1 MFDGRTHKA
10 SKRWMLPEGPY
21 RFILH
26 LVTRGNIFV
35 IGSSLMFWSFSTSAT
50 TFGPYELNSFPRNTS
65 VKYILPSTTTKFANS
80 AKTYCAAHATWCPLD
95 CTKYRARAV
104 VCEHFSYLSSGNR
117 FIYKKRKMKRE
128 NSLISSVK
136 WRFLKV
142 NRLKTSQERKV
153 LIFWGNL
160 GTTSALIPS
169 KNNILWLFCRF
180 FVLGIDVHDRSL
192 SYSQIAPF

>member
-1 MFDGRTHKA
+1 MAVMVITAAITYLISNRQKKLNDVIPRGVSCHPPNWSGLYSYQNHKNVNIFSFIMFDGRTHKA

-35 IGSSLMFWSFSTSAT
+35 IGSSRMFWSFSTSAR

-95 CTKYRARAV
+95 FTKYRARAV

-117 FIYKKRKMKRE
+117 FIYKKERWKE
-128 NSLISSVK
+128 
-136 WRFLKV
+136 
-142 NRLKTSQERKV
+142 KTR
-153 LIFWGNL
+153 
-160 GTTSALIPS
+160 
-169 KNNILWLFCRF
+169 
-180 FVLGIDVHDRSL
+180 
-192 SYSQIAPF
+192 